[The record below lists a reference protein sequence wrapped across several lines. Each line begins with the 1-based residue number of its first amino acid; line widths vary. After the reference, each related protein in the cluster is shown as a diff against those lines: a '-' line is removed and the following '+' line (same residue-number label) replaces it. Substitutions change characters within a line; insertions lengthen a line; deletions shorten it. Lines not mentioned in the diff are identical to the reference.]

1 MIAELSQVDY
11 QLVDSD
17 ASLKAA
23 CQIWKKSAM
32 LAVDTEFIRT
42 DTFYPQ
48 VGLIQ
53 LNDGQTTWLV
63 DPLAIED
70 WSPFKEI
77 MLAENCTKIFHSCSE
92 DMLVFIAFLGVM
104 PTPMFDTQIAAT
116 LLNMGLSISYLNL
129 VKHYHQ
135 IELPKD
141 ETRSDWLQRPLTQ
154 EQLDY
159 AALDVIYLPNIAK
172 TQIADLTEQGKID
185 WIDEEFNRCHENY
198 ASEFNKDFSEYYRSM
213 RAAWQSSGKQLLA
226 LKVIA
231 EWREHRARDR
241 NKPRNWILR
250 DQPLYAIVQQL
261 PHSMRVLSEIPGI
274 SPNFLRYEGEKVLEL
289 IEQVQ
294 QAESTNYPSPIARP
308 LSNSQKKTLKV
319 AKEYIESKAIEFQIP
334 PEYLGRK
341 KTIVEFIQ
349 LLLTKA
355 KSESS
360 REKLF
365 DELPVELKGWR
376 GEILLDELLNLCV

>member
-1 MIAELSQVDY
+1 
-11 QLVDSD
+11 
-17 ASLKAA
+17 
-23 CQIWKKSAM
+23 
-32 LAVDTEFIRT
+32 
-42 DTFYPQ
+42 
-48 VGLIQ
+48 
-53 LNDGQTTWLV
+53 
-63 DPLAIED
+63 
-70 WSPFKEI
+70 
-77 MLAENCTKIFHSCSE
+77 
-92 DMLVFIAFLGVM
+92 
-104 PTPMFDTQIAAT
+104 
-116 LLNMGLSISYLNL
+116 
-129 VKHYHQ
+129 
-135 IELPKD
+135 
-141 ETRSDWLQRPLTQ
+141 
-154 EQLDY
+154 
-159 AALDVIYLPNIAK
+159 
-172 TQIADLTEQGKID
+172 
-185 WIDEEFNRCHENY
+185 
-198 ASEFNKDFSEYYRSM
+198 M
-213 RAAWQSSGKQLLA
+213 RAAWQYSGKQLLA